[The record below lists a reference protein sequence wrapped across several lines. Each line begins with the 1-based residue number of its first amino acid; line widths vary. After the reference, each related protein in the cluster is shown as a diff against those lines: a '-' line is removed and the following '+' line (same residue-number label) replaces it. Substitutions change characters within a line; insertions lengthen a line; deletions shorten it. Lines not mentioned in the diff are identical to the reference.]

1 MTLTGFETAEVD
13 LIVEF
18 ASASSSGGPAE
29 FVPEPDRA
37 QKPVSR
43 LGDLWICGE
52 HRLLCGDATSAEDY
66 ALLMVGARAQ
76 MVITDPPYNLPVNGH
91 VSGLGKTRHREFV
104 MASGE
109 MSPAAFQDFLRT
121 CCSQMALNSVDG
133 AIHFLFID
141 WRHAYDLQTAVSD
154 VYSALKNIVVWNK
167 TNAGMGSLYR
177 SKHEFV
183 LVYKCGTA
191 PHINNVELGRYGRS
205 RSNVWDYAGVN
216 TFRPGRQDELAI
228 HPTVK
233 PVALVADAIKDCSKR
248 KGIILDPF
256 AGSGTI
262 LIAAEQTRR
271 RAHAM
276 ELDPHYVDAAVR
288 RWQQHTGETV
298 IHTESGLSFDAVAR
312 ERADDD
318 QDTDT
323 VQSSSSLPEGRH
335 A

>member
-1 MTLTGFETAEVD
+1 MK
-13 LIVEF
+13 
-18 ASASSSGGPAE
+18 SSSGGPAE
-29 FVPEPDRA
+29 FVPEPDQA

-43 LGDLWICGE
+43 LGDLWVCGE
-52 HRLLCGDATSAEDY
+52 HRLLCGNATSAESYD
-66 ALLMVGARAQ
+66 LLMAGARAQ
-76 MVITDPPYNLPVNGH
+76 MAITDPPYNVPVNGH

-109 MSPAAFQDFLRT
+109 MSPAEFQAFLRT
-121 CCSQMALNSVDG
+121 CCRQMTANSVDG
-133 AIHFLFID
+133 AIHFIFMD
-141 WRHAYDLQTAVSD
+141 WRHGFDLQVAVKGI
-154 VYSALKNIVVWNK
+154 YSTLKNIVVWDK

-177 SKHEFV
+177 SKHEFIF
-183 LVYKCGTA
+183 VYKSGTA

-205 RSNVWDYAGVN
+205 RSNVWNYAGVN
-216 TFRPGRQDELAI
+216 TFRPGRQDELAV

-248 KGIILDPF
+248 KSIILDPF

-262 LIAAEQTRR
+262 LIAAEQTGR

-288 RWQQHTGETV
+288 RWQQHTGESA
-298 IHTESGLSFDAVAR
+298 IHADCGLSFDEVTR
-312 ERADDD
+312 QRAGKGDGC
-318 QDTDT
+318 TD
-323 VQSSSSLPEGRH
+323 LPSRVPSETDH